1 MRFEFNSHW
10 RWGGSL
16 GSNVEKSLG
25 SNVENSHQ
33 NVPGLLDEK
42 SIFSLELLE

>member
-10 RWGGSL
+10 RWGGS
-16 GSNVEKSLG
+16 GWPCVKSLG

-33 NVPGLLDEK
+33 YVPGLLDEK